1 MADEKNLEK
10 NLSQT
15 AVVNSSD
22 SQLSGINDD
31 GQEITWTEAE
41 EKALVRRYAAPEC
54 RRWFLEKGVSLTTG
68 SESTS
73 LSCHC

>member
-15 AVVNSSD
+15 AVANSSD

-41 EKALVRRYAAPEC
+41 EKALVRRYAAPKC
-54 RRWFLEKGVSLTTG
+54 RPWILERGFTN
-68 SESTS
+68 
-73 LSCHC
+73 H